1 MTTRLEDEFHRAL
14 ENHVYA
20 DIKSHDFPEFL
31 LQAMRRYGGVF
42 AAKQFL
48 SVSPVRSG
56 LVELREQGRLDKSV
70 EALMLQERWN
80 TLFSVRELKLARQR
94 LKDLGYEPDPC

>member
-1 MTTRLEDEFHRAL
+1 M
-14 ENHVYA
+14 YA
-20 DIKSHDFPEFL
+20 DIKSRDFPEFL

-42 AAKQFL
+42 AAKQL
-48 SVSPVRSG
+48 LGISPVRSG
-56 LVELREQGRLDKSV
+56 LVELGKQGRLDKSV

-80 TLFSVRELKLARQR
+80 TLFSVRELKLARRR

>member
-1 MTTRLEDEFHRAL
+1 VTARLEDEFHRAL
-14 ENHVYA
+14 ENRVYA

-42 AAKQFL
+42 AAKQIL
-48 SVSPVRSG
+48 SISPVRSG

-70 EALMLQERWN
+70 EALMLQERWRP
-80 TLFSVRELKLARQR
+80 LFSEDELNLARRR
-94 LKDLGYEPDPC
+94 LRDLGCEPVGD